1 MEKIPIPPQESNYSS
16 QTNDTNKIEE
26 EKISQKSKESQ
37 IKNIINISSKND
49 NLYKINNTNNNI
61 YSNTESLYPLLF
73 T

>member
-1 MEKIPIPPQESNYSS
+1 MEKIPKPPQESNYSS
-16 QTNDTNKIEE
+16 QINDTNKIEE